1 MPTISRLVAAL
12 LLATALPILPVYA
25 SDDPAGRAAGNPAS
39 IALERRP
46 VTEAGLSLGLALD
59 RVRRSPVYQLGELTP
74 NQLTDGATLTP
85 AEAEAACGPAA
96 AVALARAI
104 GVGPT
109 LDEAVALA
117 RRVGWTAA
125 DGMTGLRG
133 QVHLLAHLGVA
144 ARAVGGGGQIDWQAV
159 ARDVQRGDPVIVV
172 TTGHYYVAERY
183 DPESGRFDLATSAM
197 VLRAARGQRWYAPHE
212 IAALGTGPPRAVIH
226 LVRPGQPPSVPVAV
240 AADEAGRPTTGDGV
254 I

>member
-1 MPTISRLVAAL
+1 MPTIRRLVAAL
-12 LLATALPILPVYA
+12 LLATALPSLPVSA
-25 SDDPAGRAAGNPAS
+25 SDDPADRGAGDMAALA
-39 IALERRP
+39 AHRRP
-46 VTEAGLSLGLALD
+46 VTESGLRLGMALD
-59 RVRRSPVYQLGELTP
+59 RARRSAVYQPGDLTP

-104 GVGPT
+104 GAGPT

-117 RRVGWTAA
+117 GRVGWTAA
-125 DGMTGLRG
+125 DGMAGLRG

-144 ARAVGGGGQIDWQAV
+144 ARTVGGGGQIDWAAV
-159 ARDVQRGDPVIVV
+159 ARDVQGGDPVIVV

-197 VLRAARGQRWYAPHE
+197 VLRAAGGRRWFAPQE
-212 IAALGTGPPRAVIH
+212 IATLGLGLPQAVIH
-226 LVRPGQPPSVPVAV
+226 LVRPSQPPSAPTPVAD
-240 AADEAGRPTTGDGV
+240 DEVGRPATRNGA